1 MNKPETEN
9 LFEQEKFILEL
20 LKQNFNKKEIAE
32 KLNTSIHTIKSYIT
46 KHEKIGAWQ
55 DIFWQ

>member
-1 MNKPETEN
+1 MNKPETET

-46 KHEKIGAWQ
+46 KLEKIGAWQ